1 MNVKGSK
8 YRMYRAV
15 AAAALISTVLLSSC
29 AVTRVVY
36 DERRET
42 DGILAEVVVMESSQM
57 MEMVIRMQE
66 TGKPIKEGVY
76 RVNWLAEDYEIQDCN
91 GDSIPDLRIV
101 STEGEEHIFQGTAR
115 GFIDI

>member
-1 MNVKGSK
+1 MNMNGSNCSS
-8 YRMYRAV
+8 RAAV
-15 AAAALISTVLLSSC
+15 AALIFISLCASC

-36 DERRET
+36 DERKEA

-66 TGKPIKEGVY
+66 PGSPIREGVF
-76 RVNWLAEDYEIQDCN
+76 RVNWLPDYYEVRDCN
-91 GDSIPDLRIV
+91 EDSVPDMRIV
-101 STEGEEHIFQGTAR
+101 SKAGEEHLFFGTAR